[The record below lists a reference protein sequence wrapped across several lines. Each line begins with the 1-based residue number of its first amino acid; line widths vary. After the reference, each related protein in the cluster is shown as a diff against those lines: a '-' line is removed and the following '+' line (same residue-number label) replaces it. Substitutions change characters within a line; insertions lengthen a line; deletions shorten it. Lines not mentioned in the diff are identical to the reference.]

1 MSTSRLARVLT
12 LAAAALLTVPLG
24 AQAEVPPPETAS
36 FTYTP
41 NLEPIGSSPHA
52 PRASGVFNSDLA
64 FWGDTAYQG
73 NYDGFRIIDISDP
86 ANPAEVLNYDECRG
100 NQGDV
105 IIWDDILVRSWN
117 SGALPSGTPPALPT
131 CDGQQV
137 PLGWEGIHIF
147 DVSNP
152 ADPDLIAS
160 EEIFSCGSHT
170 ATGVPDLANNRL
182 LVYNNPSAGNQ
193 CAGFDIIEI
202 PLADPANPDNLGVA
216 NTGRA
221 CHDVAVILGDAMLAA
236 CAGGNGLTMMSIG
249 GTGGGTLTAPT
260 QLWTKNLSSE
270 MVSIGHAASF
280 SWDGEIVLFGHEPGG
295 GGQAACEE
303 SDDPRLRTMFM
314 FNTADGA
321 EVGRWTLPR
330 PQGSNENCTIHNFN
344 VVPSASKRILVQG
357 NYQAGISVIDFTN
370 PAQAQEI
377 AYADPAPL
385 AEELQLGGDWS
396 SYWYNGTIY
405 ESDITRGLID
415 WKLNDPAVAGAQTL
429 EHLNPQTQEFTIPFT
444 GQITTERCG
453 GKAVTLFGSAG
464 DDLLSGTPKAD
475 VIVGGAGNDRII
487 ALKGDDVVCAGAG
500 NDKVSGSGGNDILKG
515 QAGKDNLRGG
525 GGRDRLIGGK
535 GRDRCHGG
543 PGDDVAKSCK
553 KKLQI

>member
-1 MSTSRLARVLT
+1 MLISRLARVLT
-12 LAAAALLTVPLG
+12 LAAAVLLTVPLG

-86 ANPAEVLNYDECRG
+86 ANPVEVLTYDECRG

-105 IIWDDILVRSWN
+105 IVWEDILVRSWN
-117 SGALPSGTPPALPT
+117 SANTSPTAT
-131 CDGQQV
+131 CDGEIV
-137 PLGWEGIHIF
+137 LPGFEGIHIF
-147 DVSNP
+147 DISDP
-152 ADPDLIAS
+152 TDPDLVGEVNIPG
-160 EEIFSCGSHT
+160 CGSHT

-182 LVYNNPSAGNQ
+182 LVYNNPSFAGP

-202 PLADPANPDNLGVA
+202 PLDDPANPDHLGVA
-216 NTGRA
+216 NTGRS

-260 QLWTKNLSSE
+260 QLWTKDLSGE
-270 MVSIGHAASF
+270 MVTIGHAASF

-295 GGQAACEE
+295 GGQAQCEA
-303 SDDPRLRTMFM
+303 SDDPRLRTIFL
-314 FNTADGA
+314 FNATDGA
-321 EVGRWTLPR
+321 EAGRWTLPR

-357 NYQAGISVIDFTN
+357 NYQAGISVVDFTN
-370 PAQAQEI
+370 PAQAREI
-377 AYADPAPL
+377 AFADPAPL

-396 SYWYNGTIY
+396 SYWYDGEIY
-405 ESDITRGLID
+405 ESDITRGLIN

-429 EHLNPQTQEFTIPFT
+429 GHLNPQTQELTIPFT
-444 GQITTERCG
+444 GQIPVRRCA
-453 GKAVTLFGSAG
+453 GKVVTILGSAAS
-464 DDLLSGTPKAD
+464 DFLVGTSKAD
-475 VIVGGAGNDRII
+475 VIRGGAGDDHII

-525 GGRDRLIGGK
+525 AGRDRLIGGK